1 MKTISGSFIESME
14 ETQELLEFWV
24 EKKLA
29 SMIEIVKMDY
39 AKTRHSREE
48 KERRE
53 VPVCA

>member
-14 ETQELLEFWV
+14 ETQELLEFCV

-39 AKTRHSREE
+39 PKTRHSREG